1 MGIYRYDIYKSP
13 NIGLFAKINDRI
25 MILPF
30 GVPSTK
36 TTKLLDYLQIDEKVF
51 GSIAGTRIIGAMMVM
66 NSNGILVPA
75 TALDEEIQILRQAS
89 GIRVERLKTKFTA
102 IGNLISSNDKGAIIS
117 PLFENEVLE
126 QVQDVL
132 GVPTNSMSVGGYVQ
146 IGSAIVATNLG
157 AAVHPKATDEEIK
170 NISDILKVPVEPV
183 TVNGGIPFLS
193 YGMLANSKSV
203 IVGSPTSGPE
213 LVMISRIFKI

>member
-1 MGIYRYDIYKSP
+1 LGIYRYDIYKSP

-89 GIRVERLKTKFTA
+89 GLRVERLRTKFTA

-132 GVPTNSMSVGGYVQ
+132 GVPTNSMTVGGYVQ

>member
-1 MGIYRYDIYKSP
+1 
-13 NIGLFAKINDRI
+13 

-89 GIRVERLKTKFTA
+89 GLRVERLKTKFTA

-117 PLFENEVLE
+117 PLFGNEVLE

-132 GVPTNSMSVGGYVQ
+132 GVPTNSMTVGGYVQ

>member
-89 GIRVERLKTKFTA
+89 GLRVERLKTKFTA

-132 GVPTNSMSVGGYVQ
+132 GVPTNYMTVGGYVQ

>member
-1 MGIYRYDIYKSP
+1 LGIYRYDIYKSP
-13 NIGLFAKINDRI
+13 NIGLFAKTNDRI

-36 TTKLLDYLQIDEKVF
+36 TAKLLEYLQIDEKVF

-66 NSNGILVPA
+66 NGNGILVPA
-75 TALDEEIQILRQAS
+75 MALDEEIQMLRQAS
-89 GIRVERLKTKFTA
+89 GLSVERLQTKFTA

-117 PLFENEVLE
+117 PLFENEMLK

-132 GVPTNSMSVGGYVQ
+132 GVPTTSMTVGGYVQ

-157 AAVHPKATDEEIK
+157 AAVHPKATDEEIE

>member
-89 GIRVERLKTKFTA
+89 GLRVERLRTKFTA

>member
-132 GVPTNSMSVGGYVQ
+132 GVPTNSMTVGGYVQ

-170 NISDILKVPVEPV
+170 NISDILNVPVEPV

>member
-89 GIRVERLKTKFTA
+89 GLKVERLKTKFTA

-132 GVPTNSMSVGGYVQ
+132 GVPTNSMTVGGYVQ

>member
-89 GIRVERLKTKFTA
+89 GLRVERLKTKFTA

-132 GVPTNSMSVGGYVQ
+132 GVPTNSMTVGGYVQ

>member
-1 MGIYRYDIYKSP
+1 
-13 NIGLFAKINDRI
+13 

-89 GIRVERLKTKFTA
+89 GLRVERLKTKFTA

-117 PLFENEVLE
+117 SLFENEVLE

-132 GVPTNSMSVGGYVQ
+132 GVPTNSMTVGGYVQ

>member
-89 GIRVERLKTKFTA
+89 GLRVERLKTKFTA

-132 GVPTNSMSVGGYVQ
+132 GVPTNSMTVGGYVQ

-170 NISDILKVPVEPV
+170 NISDILNVPVEPV

>member
-89 GIRVERLKTKFTA
+89 GLRVERLKTKFTA

>member
-89 GIRVERLKTKFTA
+89 GLRVERLRTKFTA

-132 GVPTNSMSVGGYVQ
+132 GVPTNSMTVGGYVQ

>member
-1 MGIYRYDIYKSP
+1 MGIYRYDLYKSP
-13 NIGLFAKINDRI
+13 NIGLFAKTNDHLLI
-25 MILPF
+25 VPF
-30 GVPSTK
+30 GVPHTKSTK
-36 TTKLLDYLQIDEKVF
+36 LSEYLQVEQEVF
-51 GSIAGTRIIGAMMVM
+51 GSIAGTRLIGAMTVM
-66 NSNGILVPA
+66 NNNGILVPA
-75 TALDEEIQILRQAS
+75 TTLDEEIQMLKQVS
-89 GIRVERLKTKFTA
+89 GLNVERLKTKFTA
-102 IGNLISSNDKGAIIS
+102 IGNLISSNDNGALIS

-132 GVPTNSMSVGGYVQ
+132 GVPTNSITVAGYVQ

-157 AAVHPKATDEEIK
+157 AAVHPKATDEEIE

-203 IVGSPTSGPE
+203 VVGSPTSGPE
-213 LVMISRIFKI
+213 LVMIT

>member
-1 MGIYRYDIYKSP
+1 
-13 NIGLFAKINDRI
+13 

-89 GIRVERLKTKFTA
+89 GLKVERLKTKFTA

-117 PLFENEVLE
+117 SLFENEVLE

-132 GVPTNSMSVGGYVQ
+132 GVPTNSMTVGGYVQ

>member
-1 MGIYRYDIYKSP
+1 LGIYRYDIYKSP

-132 GVPTNSMSVGGYVQ
+132 GVPTNSMTVGGYVQ

>member
-1 MGIYRYDIYKSP
+1 
-13 NIGLFAKINDRI
+13 
-25 MILPF
+25 
-30 GVPSTK
+30 
-36 TTKLLDYLQIDEKVF
+36 
-51 GSIAGTRIIGAMMVM
+51 MMVM

-89 GIRVERLKTKFTA
+89 GLRVERLRTKFTA

-132 GVPTNSMSVGGYVQ
+132 GVPTNSMTVGGYVQ

>member
-132 GVPTNSMSVGGYVQ
+132 GVPTNSMTVGGYVQ

>member
-89 GIRVERLKTKFTA
+89 GLRVERLKTKFTA

-132 GVPTNSMSVGGYVQ
+132 GVPTNSMTIGGYVQ

>member
-1 MGIYRYDIYKSP
+1 M
-13 NIGLFAKINDRI
+13 
-25 MILPF
+25 
-30 GVPSTK
+30 T
-36 TTKLLDYLQIDEKVF
+36 
-51 GSIAGTRIIGAMMVM
+51 
-66 NSNGILVPA
+66 
-75 TALDEEIQILRQAS
+75 
-89 GIRVERLKTKFTA
+89 
-102 IGNLISSNDKGAIIS
+102 
-117 PLFENEVLE
+117 
-126 QVQDVL
+126 
-132 GVPTNSMSVGGYVQ
+132 VGGYVQ

>member
-1 MGIYRYDIYKSP
+1 
-13 NIGLFAKINDRI
+13 

-75 TALDEEIQILRQAS
+75 TALDEEIRILRQAS
-89 GIRVERLKTKFTA
+89 GLRVERLKTKFTA

-132 GVPTNSMSVGGYVQ
+132 GVPTNSMTVGGYVQ

>member
-1 MGIYRYDIYKSP
+1 
-13 NIGLFAKINDRI
+13 

-89 GIRVERLKTKFTA
+89 GLRVERLKTKFTA

>member
-89 GIRVERLKTKFTA
+89 GLRVERLKTKFTA

-126 QVQDVL
+126 QVQDIL
-132 GVPTNSMSVGGYVQ
+132 GVPTNSMTVGGYVQ

>member
-1 MGIYRYDIYKSP
+1 
-13 NIGLFAKINDRI
+13 

-30 GVPSTK
+30 GVPATK
-36 TTKLLDYLQIDEKVF
+36 TVKLLEYLQIDEKVF

-75 TALDEEIQILRQAS
+75 TALDEEIQMLRQATGLS
-89 GIRVERLKTKFTA
+89 VERLKTKFTA
-102 IGNLISSNDKGAIIS
+102 IGNLISSNDRGAIIS
-117 PLFENEVLE
+117 PLFENEMLKH
-126 QVQDVL
+126 VQDVL
-132 GVPTNSMSVGGYVQ
+132 GVPTSSMTVGGYIQ